1 MSWSSVLVSCF
12 LRNNWS
18 SVFVGYSAVLVRQ
31 FFILCGLYPQ
41 MVQNNW
47 LRHYV
52 MVKLWGFQKCN
63 WRSQNSGQNY
73 LRQIP
78 RHLLALKI
86 QHQCSL
92 YGFFP
97 GSVVMHYLSG
107 NCLPLSDK
115 LFDYL
120 RKSLNI
126 LSSHPHLLPPVH
138 SVLDKSEDDWA
149 FFIVDPITNS
159 QVIQLKQEC
168 GEESV
173 WLNYRL
179 SRAYIWCMHKER
191 AKLISN

>member
-1 MSWSSVLVSCF
+1 MLWSSCEGSRSAIDAATIQAKIISGRYRDIYLLSKFSTNVPCMVS
-12 LRNNWS
+12 
-18 SVFVGYSAVLVRQ
+18 
-31 FFILCGLYPQ
+31 
-41 MVQNNW
+41 
-47 LRHYV
+47 
-52 MVKLWGFQKCN
+52 
-63 WRSQNSGQNY
+63 
-73 LRQIP
+73 
-78 RHLLALKI
+78 
-86 QHQCSL
+86 SL
-92 YGFFP
+92 DP
-97 GSVVMHYLSG
+97 SVMHYLSG

-179 SRAYIWCMHKER
+179 SRAYIWCMHRER